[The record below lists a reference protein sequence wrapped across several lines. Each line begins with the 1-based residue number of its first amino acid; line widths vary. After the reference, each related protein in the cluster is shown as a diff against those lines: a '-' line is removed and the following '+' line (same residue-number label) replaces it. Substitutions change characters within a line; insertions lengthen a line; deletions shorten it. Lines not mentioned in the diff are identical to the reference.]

1 MPTDTKLD
9 KLIINK
15 LTLEQYAS
23 IENPSDSELYFVD
36 GEDDGFPSQS
46 SAVANYALLANGDG
60 TTKWGDVA
68 LPSASHTW
76 SADQT
81 YTANI
86 AVETGKYI
94 ACDTIN
100 SKATGNSLIRMYYDS
115 DSVYKC
121 LVGSVYRPTTI
132 LGNSDRP
139 YYAKDGEGFQAHELA
154 LVEETPQL
162 GVDVA
167 DTSGIPV
174 NVGNTGAVVAFRSFH
189 AYQIGKLVFVK
200 LFFQFTT
207 PPSKEGTLSFNIQSA
222 NLPSPNGYCGCAATS
237 IVGNQV
243 PFYGSLEGNKIYF
256 SITGNERG
264 LYDCQFFYST
274 QLRSNL

>member
-15 LTLEQYAS
+15 LTLDQYAS

-60 TTKWGDVA
+60 TTRWGDVA

-162 GVDVA
+162 GVDA
-167 DTSGIPV
+167 TDASGFTFEPSS
-174 NVGNTGAVVAFRSFH
+174 TGTVVSFNHFH
-189 AYQIGKLVFVK
+189 AYQIGKLVFVHLK
-200 LFFQFTT
+200 FTFTT
-207 PPSKEGTLSFNIQSA
+207 APSSGGVLSFNIKSA
-222 NLPSPNGYCGCAATS
+222 NLPPADGYYGCVATNLS
-237 IVGNQV
+237 GYQV
-243 PFYGSLEGNKIYF
+243 PLYGSLEGNIIYF
-256 SITGNERG
+256 TLTGSEWGNYEF
-264 LYDCQFFYST
+264 QFFYT
-274 QLRSNL
+274 VKE

>member
-100 SKATGNSLIRMYYDS
+100 SKATGNSLIRMYYDT
-115 DSVYKC
+115 DDNYKC

-162 GVDVA
+162 GVDTTDA
-167 DTSGIPV
+167 SGIV
-174 NVGNTGAVVAFRSFH
+174 VDTFVTGAVVQIDHFD
-189 AYQIGKLVFVK
+189 AYQIGKLVFVR
-200 LFFQFTT
+200 LQFTFET
-207 PPSKEGTLSFNIQSA
+207 APSSSGMIAFVLDSVH
-222 NLPSPNGYCGCAATS
+222 LPDGKNYCGCAALGL
-237 IVGNQV
+237 IQNQ
-243 PFYGSLEGNKIYF
+243 PPLYGCKGRNNIYF
-256 SITGNERG
+256 DVLGNEKG
-264 LYDCQFFYST
+264 IYECQFFYT
-274 QLRSNL
+274 VKE

>member
-1 MPTDTKLD
+1 MPTDTKLE
-9 KLIINK
+9 KLILNK

-23 IENPSDSELYFVD
+23 IKEPSESELYFVD
-36 GEDDGFPSQS
+36 NEDDGFPSQS

-100 SKATGNSLIRMYYDS
+100 SKATGNSLIRMYYDT
-115 DSVYKC
+115 DGAYKC
-121 LVGSVYRPTTI
+121 LVGSVYRQTTL

-154 LVEETPQL
+154 LAEETPRL
-162 GVDVA
+162 GVDISG
-167 DTSGIPV
+167 TSGITFDPYS
-174 NVGNTGAVVAFRSFH
+174 TGAAVSINHFR
-189 AYQIGKLVFVK
+189 AYQIGKLVFVH
-200 LFFQFTT
+200 LGFSFTT
-207 PPSKEGTLSFNIQSA
+207 APTASGTARFNLSST
-222 NLPSPNGYCGCAATS
+222 LPLPADSCGVAYLGTGGS
-237 IVGNQV
+237 QT
-243 PFYGSLEGNKIYF
+243 PFYGQFGN
-256 SITGNERG
+256 SD
-264 LYDCQFFYST
+264 LYMVFAGTEKGTYECQFFYT
-274 QLRSNL
+274 IKE